1 LIFFVFFNDFG
12 KKNKG
17 MIHYNR
23 GTIGTSIQVQGART
37 RLMFRT
43 MILGK
48 YPPGAKGVKTQR
60 QSATRLVYKECFR
73 WFSWEQ
79 HGVGI

>member
-17 MIHYNR
+17 MIHYNEGMS
-23 GTIGTSIQVQGART
+23 GTNIQVQGART

-43 MILGK
+43 MILRK
-48 YPPGAKGVKTQR
+48 NPPGAKGVKTQR
-60 QSATRLVYKECFR
+60 QRATRLTNKVCFR
-73 WFSWEQ
+73 WFNWE
-79 HGVGI
+79 